1 MYRNIWHFTRIP
13 LSYMKNMELEEMEEK
28 ARRFA
33 EQAHSLQ
40 KRKYTDEPYIN
51 HLKRVANLVR
61 SVPHTPSMVFA
72 AYLHDVLKHT
82 DVSPKTLRKH
92 FGKEVALLVDELTDE
107 FTKKA
112 YPHLNRRWRKKK
124 EAQRM
129 AEINWGAQTIKLA
142 DLIDNLPGIIQHDV
156 KFAKTYVRE
165 VEILIENLQDGD
177 ASLRQ
182 RLKKEIEIAKN
193 KIEKTVL

>member
-1 MYRNIWHFTRIP
+1 
-13 LSYMKNMELEEMEEK
+13 MELEEMEKK
-28 ARRFA
+28 AFDFA
-33 EQAHSLQ
+33 QQAHGSQL
-40 KRKYTDEPYIN
+40 RKYTKEPYID
-51 HLKRVANLVR
+51 HLERVASLVK
-61 SVPHTPSMVFA
+61 SVPHTPTMVCT

-82 DVSPKTLRKH
+82 SVSPKTIKKN

-107 FTKKA
+107 FTKEA

-124 EAQRM
+124 EAERM

-142 DLIDNLPGIIQHDV
+142 DILDNLPGIVEHDL

-165 VEILIENLQDGD
+165 VEVLLENLQDGD

-182 RLKKEIEIAKN
+182 RVIEEIQSAKN
-193 KIEKTVL
+193 KIEKIAQ